1 MSGHCCSL
9 QRLGFSLRR
18 LLFVFFKTAFG
29 LFKKKNIYLYLA
41 VLGLRCCA
49 GFSLVAVR
57 RLLVAVASLVEYGL
71 YSMRASAIEAHGL
84 RSCSSWALEPR
95 AQQLWPVSLV
105 TLWRVDS
112 FWNRDQTHVPC
123 IGRCTPIPS
132 ATREVLH

>member
-1 MSGHCCSL
+1 M
-9 QRLGFSLRR
+9 
-18 LLFVFFKTAFG
+18 
-29 LFKKKNIYLYLA
+29 A

-71 YSMRASAIEAHGL
+71 YSVRALVIEARRL
-84 RSCSSWALEPR
+84 RSCSSWALEPW
-95 AQQLWPVSLV
+95 AQQLWPMSLV
-105 TLWRVDS
+105 ALWHVES

-123 IGRCTPIPS
+123 IGRCTPIPC